1 MREIVLCFLDIQS
14 EALEDN
20 WLNRAA
26 ASIVAPNCNRIRN
39 NKPAPIVHVEIWFRD
54 TASDGYSCS
63 ICYNKKVH
71 WHKKS
76 FSRVWSFRSI
86 HCTDTAYAQIKTYC
100 MMQRGCGFNTVGFFG
115 MGLRMR
121 ISGSW
126 PTYFGFRPRYF
137 CSELVTKALVHG
149 GILSK
154 SQSTVIHPEELF
166 LLIAPISSVTSIKDR
181 NFNHINY

>member
-1 MREIVLCFLDIQS
+1 MRELVLCFLDIQS

-26 ASIVAPNCNRIRN
+26 ASIVPNCSRIRN
-39 NKPAPIVHVEIWFRD
+39 GKPCPIVHVEIWFRD
-54 TASDGYSCS
+54 TPKDGYSCS
-63 ICYNKKVH
+63 ICYNKRVH

-86 HCTDTAYAQIKTYC
+86 YCSEEAYSAIKSWC
-100 MMQRGCGFNTVGFFG
+100 MMQRGCGFNTLGFFG
-115 MGLRMR
+115 MGLRLRM
-121 ISGSW
+121 SGAW
-126 PTYFGFRPRYF
+126 TTFFGFRPRYF

-149 GILSK
+149 GILAK
-154 SQSTVIHPEELF
+154 TQRTVIHPEELF
-166 LLIAPISSVTSIKDR
+166 LLIAPISSVTSIKER